1 MVDSPPEGEKWIH
14 ETKFDGYRIQAHV
27 EKNYSI
33 LYSRRGLNW
42 TTKFPTIAQALND
55 LPAKTAIIDGE
66 VVWLDDDGRSDFQ
79 KLQNSLKAK
88 DSSRLIY
95 YAFDLLF
102 LNGEDCRELPLIDR
116 KHLLAKVIKS
126 LDNPIIRY
134 CDHIEGN
141 AKAFFEAACD
151 YQLEGIVSKNQ
162 DSIYQS
168 RRTSS
173 WMKAKCKKEQ
183 EFVIG
188 GYTAGEGARTGFGA
202 LLLGAYEGNQLR
214 YVGKSGTG
222 FTEQSIAE
230 VKKKL
235 EKIEQSNSPFD
246 INSPKEKKVHWVNPV
261 LVAEIT
267 FGNWTS
273 DGILRTAVFHGIRED
288 KAAEEVR
295 IEKEKP
301 TEVLVKKT
309 SEHKKKTT
317 LSENSSLPISN
328 PEKIF
333 YKEEGIT
340 KLQVAK
346 YYQDFSEFILPH
358 VENRPLNLY
367 RCPDGTKQECFFQ
380 KHAPDPIPENL
391 NPVKIRE
398 SKNIK
403 TFLTIDSSEGLL
415 ALSQMGAFEIHVWG
429 CNVNRVDNPD
439 QIVMDFDPG
448 PGATFKD
455 VISGA
460 KELKTILDDLDLKS
474 YVKLTGGKGL
484 HVHIPV
490 APIYSWDQIKN
501 FAKTLGVEMVHRKGD
516 RYTVSLAKKARE
528 GKIFIDYLRN
538 GRGATAVI
546 PYSLRAKH
554 VSSIAMPVSWDD
566 LDKIKASNQFTLD
579 KAYQFLEKRRKDPW
593 ADYYKSKQRIAILD
607 SIAV

>member
-1 MVDSPPEGEKWIH
+1 M
-14 ETKFDGYRIQAHV
+14 
-27 EKNYSI
+27 
-33 LYSRRGLNW
+33 NW
-42 TTKFPTIAQALND
+42 STKFPTIAKAVGD

-66 VVWLDDDGRSDFQ
+66 VVWLDDDGSSDFQ

-116 KHLLAKVIKS
+116 KHRLAKVIKA

-141 AKAFFEAACD
+141 AKAFFAAACD

-162 DSIYQS
+162 ESIYQS
-168 RRTSS
+168 KRTSS
-173 WMKAKCKKEQ
+173 WLKAKCKKEQ

-188 GYTAGEGARTGFGA
+188 GFTTGQGSRGGGFGA
-202 LLLGAYEGNQLR
+202 LLLGAYDGNKLR

-222 FTEQSIAE
+222 FTQQSVEEI
-230 VKKKL
+230 KRKL
-235 EKIEQSNSPFD
+235 IKIEQSDSPFD
-246 INSPKEKKVHWVNPV
+246 LNSPKERGTHWVKPV
-261 LVAEIT
+261 MVAEIT

-273 DGILRTAVFHGIRED
+273 DGVLRTAVFHGLRED
-288 KAAEEVR
+288 KSAKEVR

-301 TEVLVKKT
+301 VTQVLTQKKGKLKEKSIP
-309 SEHKKKTT
+309 SE
-317 LSENSSLPISN
+317 SGRLPISN

-333 YKEEGIT
+333 YKKEGIT

-358 VENRPLNLY
+358 ISHRPLNLY
-367 RCPDGTKQECFFQ
+367 RCPDGTKKECFFQ
-380 KHAPDPIPENL
+380 KHASNPVPENL
-391 NPVKIRE
+391 IPVTIRE
-398 SKNIK
+398 SKDLK
-403 TFLTIDSSEGLL
+403 SFLTIDSREGLL
-415 ALSQMGAFEIHVWG
+415 SLSQMGAFEIHVWG
-429 CNVNRVDNPD
+429 CQVDRVDNPD
-439 QIVMDFDPG
+439 QIVIDFDPG
-448 PGATFKD
+448 PGMTFKD

-460 KELKTILDDLDLKS
+460 RELKSILDDLDLKS
-474 YVKLTGGKGL
+474 YVKVTGGKGL

-516 RYTVSLAKKARE
+516 RYTVSITKKARE

-546 PYSLRAKH
+546 PYSLRAKET
-554 VSSIAMPVSWDD
+554 SSVAMPISWEE
-566 LDKIKASNQFTLD
+566 LNKIKSSNQFTLE
-579 KAYQFLEKRRKDPW
+579 KAYQHLRARKKDPW
-593 ADYYKSKQRIAILD
+593 ADYFKQEQRISILEPFT
-607 SIAV
+607 V